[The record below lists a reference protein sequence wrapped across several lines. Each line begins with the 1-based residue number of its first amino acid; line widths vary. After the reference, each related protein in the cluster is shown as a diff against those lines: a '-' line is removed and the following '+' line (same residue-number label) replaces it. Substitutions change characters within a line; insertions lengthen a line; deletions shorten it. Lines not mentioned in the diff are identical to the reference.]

1 MFRCMSYNCF
11 FSQGRKASGWVV
23 RGPSTMLCRILV
35 SQHNKYMTDCCI
47 YFFKFTFLC
56 RRHLYLGAMSRP
68 CELVK
73 LTVQRE
79 GLTTKISS
87 TTWIAGK
94 LTLDMTITDAGGV
107 PVRNAGTA
115 DLVGTG
121 AFKYVYALRTAD
133 LVVKQ
138 RWQLAANTEW
148 EIFQALRGQSGC
160 ERIARCYGEMVLDG
174 VHYTVM
180 EYVPLT
186 AHQFLINLNAE
197 IENSNNRVLEGLLF
211 VKELLSLLFEVLL
224 QCNMIPWD
232 FATQNFGFKNG
243 KVICFDYDN
252 WTRLNEETQTPK
264 VYIWKVYDRLARD
277 LQQQPMFCAPNSLLL
292 ACVQELNCRVAN
304 GKHDYVSLD

>member
-1 MFRCMSYNCF
+1 MTLSIAGYEMSNHFSLPF
-11 FSQGRKASGWVV
+11 FSIATVKPAS
-23 RGPSTMLCRILV
+23 P
-35 SQHNKYMTDCCI
+35 
-47 YFFKFTFLC
+47 
-56 RRHLYLGAMSRP
+56 GAMSGP

-73 LTVQRE
+73 LAVHRE
-79 GLTTKISS
+79 PLTTKISS

-94 LTLDMTITDAGGV
+94 LSLDVTTTDAQGH
-107 PVRNAGTA
+107 PVRSVGTA

-138 RWQLAANTEW
+138 RWHHAASTEW
-148 EIFQALRGQSGC
+148 EVFKELRHQSGC
-160 ERIARCYGEMVLDG
+160 ERIARCYGDMVLDS

-186 AHQFLINLNAE
+186 AHQFLINLSAD
-197 IENSNNRVLEGLLF
+197 IENPKRVVEGLLF
-211 VKELLSLLFEVLL
+211 VQELLSLLFEVLL

-252 WTRLNEETQTPK
+252 WARLKQETQDAK

-277 LQQQPMFCAPNSLLL
+277 LQRQQMFRASSSPLS

-304 GKHDYVSLD
+304 AKHDCVSLD